1 MTQVFN
7 DNIQVDMKIDGDEWL
22 LAEAE
27 VKLSHHAEANYTK
40 IKKMTP
46 GPEASFDKVQDLIGT
61 DFSLEV
67 DNELDVER
75 DGADGSDVTLFKG
88 RLANISPR
96 GAKDFE
102 GIAYDPSQQGFGA
115 GQKGTNMANQTVR
128 IGYPYYGSLFL
139 YDIVEGTKKEPKTIK
154 AAELATKIVNQIQTI
169 EDYEIQ
175 LTEGGVTRSGRNGE
189 TEGAY
194 NPKLT
199 FDKLEVSVGQ
209 ALKKIREEC
218 KCDWWFDKTGKFYIG
233 MPESTP
239 WELRYITD
247 TSAGISTP
255 PYQSVKVIGSG
266 VVSENGVS
274 KADLRPETRTT
285 VEAAIGETPSGD
297 AEPVLNESGDPQFT
311 YRNNELST
319 QNQVER
325 TALQLI
331 EDLIEQQKEGKITVV
346 GFPQVEPIDA
356 LIMPHNNPDSD
367 APNYQEG
374 MPMGGERYGV
384 YNVTHRLN
392 GTDGFITKLEVG
404 GPMNITRI
412 QLPAKDKPDSSDGD
426 SENEEEAA
434 QSNSDADTDT
444 VTQSGD
450 VNALMAEGEN
460 TGGTSDESDESDE
473 DDGGGLFDAITDFF
487 APSDDSGDTNTTNTT
502 SSNNPY
508 TNR

>member
-7 DNIQVDMKIDGDEWL
+7 DNIQVDMQIDGDEWL

-27 VKLSHHAEANYTK
+27 VKLSYHSEANYTK
-40 IKKMTP
+40 IPKMTP
-46 GPEASFDKVQDLIGT
+46 GPEASFDKVEDLVGT

-67 DNELDVER
+67 DNDLDVER
-75 DGADGSDVTLFKG
+75 DGADGADVTLFEGK
-88 RLANISPR
+88 LANISPR

-102 GIAYDPSQQGFGA
+102 GIAYDPSQQAFGS

-139 YDIVEGTKKEPKTIK
+139 YNVIEGTRKEPKTIR
-154 AAELATKIVNQIQTI
+154 ADELATKIVNQIPTI

-218 KCDWWFDKTGKFYIG
+218 KADWWFDKTGKFYIG

-247 TSAGISTP
+247 TSAGITTP

-266 VVSENGVS
+266 VASDEGFPKS
-274 KADLRPETRTT
+274 DLRPEERVTI
-285 VEAAIGETPSGD
+285 EAAIGQSPNGEFY
-297 AEPVLNESGDPQFT
+297 PVTNKSSEPQFI

-319 QNQVER
+319 QQQAET
-325 TALQLI
+325 TAIKLI
-331 EDLIEQQKEGKITVV
+331 EDLIEQQKEGEITVV
-346 GFPQVEPIDA
+346 GFPQVSPIDA

-384 YNVTHRLN
+384 YSVTHRLN

-404 GPMNITRI
+404 GPMNLTRI

-434 QSNSDADTDT
+434 QSNPDAETGR

-473 DDGGGLFDAITDFF
+473 DDGDGGLFDAITDFF
-487 APSDDSGDTNTTNTT
+487 APNDSEE
-502 SSNNPY
+502 
-508 TNR
+508 